1 MIFSV
6 NYLKYLIS
14 LFTLVSLLQYSKLPR
29 LSLCIKRIPRPI
41 SLLTN
46 VEKTLEKS
54 MFNRIYKF
62 FSDQN
67 LIYSLQFGFRQ
78 EYSTVHALSSL
89 TESIRKNLGEGN
101 IGCGIFAD
109 LQKAFDTVEHD
120 ILLSKFE
127 YYVVRGLAIM
137 NGLNLISEIENNISQ
152 LMVMIL
158 ILLMLNLV
166 FLKGLF
172 LVHCYF

>member
-1 MIFSV
+1 M
-6 NYLKYLIS
+6 S

-41 SLLTN
+41 SLLSN
-46 VEKTLEKS
+46 VELEKL

-101 IGCGIFAD
+101 IGCGIFVD

-127 YYVVRGLAIM
+127 YYGVRGLAIM
-137 NGLNLISEIENNISQ
+137 NGLNLISEIENNMSQ
-152 LMVMIL
+152 LTVMIL

-166 FLKGLF
+166 FLKGHF

>member
-1 MIFSV
+1 
-6 NYLKYLIS
+6 
-14 LFTLVSLLQYSKLPR
+14 
-29 LSLCIKRIPRPI
+29 
-41 SLLTN
+41 
-46 VEKTLEKS
+46 

-137 NGLNLISEIENNISQ
+137 NGLNLISEIENNMSQ

-166 FLKGLF
+166 FFKGQF